1 MEKQRTYV
9 CIDMKS
15 FYASVECAERH
26 LSPFETNLVVADE
39 TRGKGAITLAISPK
53 MKSFGVKN
61 RCRLFEIPQNMDY
74 IIAMPRMSLYIK
86 YCADIFEI
94 YLDYFSQD
102 DIHQYS
108 IDEAFIDVTDY
119 LPIYHLS
126 AKDLAK
132 KLINEIA
139 VRTHIPATCGIGS
152 NLYLAKIALDITAK
166 HCKDHIGELTEE
178 TFKETLWHH
187 RPITDFWNIANG
199 IATRLARYGIYDM
212 KGIADAPED
221 LMYRLFGKN
230 AKIIIDH
237 ANGKESCTITDIK
250 SYKSKSKSISNS
262 QILFSDYDYD
272 KALLV
277 LQEMALNGCQRL
289 LREHLIASHVGI
301 MVGYSKDVIPATGG
315 TIKMANAT
323 NLYSHIKEYVNR
335 LYEENT
341 VNGYLIRR
349 LGISFSGLADESA
362 EGYDLFTDFESIER
376 ERRLENTVL
385 AIKDKFGKNAM
396 LRGFDLADG
405 ATQITRN
412 KLIGGHNGGEEI

>member
-1 MEKQRTYV
+1 
-9 CIDMKS
+9 
-15 FYASVECAERH
+15 
-26 LSPFETNLVVADE
+26 
-39 TRGKGAITLAISPK
+39 
-53 MKSFGVKN
+53 
-61 RCRLFEIPQNMDY
+61 
-74 IIAMPRMSLYIK
+74 MSLYIK

-230 AKIIIDH
+230 AK
-237 ANGKESCTITDIK
+237 
-250 SYKSKSKSISNS
+250 
-262 QILFSDYDYD
+262 L
-272 KALLV
+272 
-277 LQEMALNGCQRL
+277 
-289 LREHLIASHVGI
+289 
-301 MVGYSKDVIPATGG
+301 
-315 TIKMANAT
+315 
-323 NLYSHIKEYVNR
+323 
-335 LYEENT
+335 
-341 VNGYLIRR
+341 
-349 LGISFSGLADESA
+349 
-362 EGYDLFTDFESIER
+362 
-376 ERRLENTVL
+376 
-385 AIKDKFGKNAM
+385 
-396 LRGFDLADG
+396 
-405 ATQITRN
+405 
-412 KLIGGHNGGEEI
+412 

>member
-15 FYASVECAERH
+15 FYASVECVERH

-53 MKSFGVKN
+53 MKSLGLKN
-61 RCRLFEIPQNMDY
+61 RCSLFEIPQNMDY

-323 NLYSHIKEYVNR
+323 NLYSYIKEYVNR

>member
-53 MKSFGVKN
+53 MKSLGVKN

-132 KLINEIA
+132 ELINEIA

-323 NLYSHIKEYVNR
+323 NLYSYIKEYVNR